1 MLTGP
6 IFRREAVTAP
16 RSFRHFLLRSGSVAA
31 LFVLMYTAEKAVL
44 GFGGA
49 GGLGVSARFGAL
61 LFQLFA
67 LVELTLAIFFGLLF
81 AAGTVSQEKDRG
93 TLVLLLMTDLRN
105 TELVFGK
112 LAAGLLAVA
121 TVLVT
126 SIPAF
131 FVLRLLGGV
140 TAGQIGRAI
149 ALCGAAAVAAGSWG
163 TLVAYWR
170 EKTFQTL
177 AIGVLGVVVFLGVIE
192 LAVGVLG
199 VDSPAGR
206 ALGLLDPYRALVPV
220 LNPFA
225 ESGRGIASAAV
236 PAMLALAAV
245 VNGVTLWRLRIWN
258 PPRHVHEVAKAIE
271 RETAVERTAARSREV
286 WEQPVLWREMRTCAY
301 GRKIAL
307 IKVAYIALAAAAAW
321 WLWRGAGDEPLV
333 GSLSPGGVAFIGLAF
348 ISLILVNAQSVTSL
362 TGERDGRTL
371 ELLLVTDIDAR
382 EFVTGKLVGSL
393 YNTKELIAVPL
404 LLLGFL
410 AFRGDLAGENAL
422 FAGIGFLVLV
432 LFAAMLGLHSAVSFH
447 VSRAAIANSLG
458 TLFFLFVGI
467 ALLLLLLVE
476 ARSSFGLQLQS
487 FLFFI
492 VAGSVVLGASLTQR
506 NPAPALWLGA
516 AVLPFLTFYAIA
528 SLMLEPPQTLSALLA
543 VLFAYGFTTVAM
555 LVPAMSDFDVAL
567 GRSRGERG

>member
-16 RSFRHFLLRSGSVAA
+16 RSLRHFLIRSGSVLA

-49 GGLGVSARFGAL
+49 GSLGASARFGAL

-93 TLVLLLMTDLRN
+93 TLLLLLMTDLRN

-112 LAAGLLAVA
+112 LAAGLLSVA

-140 TAGQIGRAI
+140 TAGQIGQAV
-149 ALCGAAAVAAGSWG
+149 ALCAAAAVAAGSWG

-177 AIGVLGVVVFLGVIE
+177 AIGVIGVVAYVGLVE
-192 LAVGVLG
+192 AAVGLLG
-199 VDSPAGR
+199 AESAAGR
-206 ALGLLDPYRALVPV
+206 ALGLLDPYRAMVPV

-225 ESGRGIASAAV
+225 EAGRVASYGAV
-236 PAMLALAAV
+236 PALLALAAV

-258 PPRHVHEVAKAIE
+258 PPRHVQEAAKAIE
-271 RETAVERTAARSREV
+271 REKSVERTNRSSRPV
-286 WEQPVLWREMRTCAY
+286 WEQPVLWREIRTRAY
-301 GRKIAL
+301 GRKVVV
-307 IKVAYIALAAAAAW
+307 IKAAYLALAAAAVWMLA
-321 WLWRGAGDEPLV
+321 RGGAGESVV
-333 GSLSPGGVAFIGLAF
+333 GSLTAGGAAFVALAF
-348 ISLILVNAQSVTSL
+348 LSLMLVNAQSVTSL

-382 EFVTGKLVGSL
+382 EFVTGKLLGAL
-393 YNTKELIAVPL
+393 YNMKELIVVPPL
-404 LLLGFL
+404 LLAYL
-410 AFRGDLAGENAL
+410 AARGDASSESAL
-422 FAGIGFLVLV
+422 FAGIGFVVLV
-432 LFAAMLGLHSAVSFH
+432 LFAAMLGLHSAVTFH

-467 ALLLLLLVE
+467 ALFLLLLVE

-487 FLFFI
+487 FLLFI
-492 VAGSVVLGASLTQR
+492 VAGGVALGASLTQK

-516 AVLPFLTFYAIA
+516 ALLPFLTFYAIA
-528 SLMLEPPQTLSALLA
+528 SFLIGQPLAATLA
-543 VLFAYGFTTVAM
+543 VVAAYGFTTVAM
-555 LVPAMSDFDVAL
+555 LVPAVSDFDVAL

>member
-1 MLTGP
+1 VLTGP

-16 RSFRHFLLRSGSVAA
+16 RSFRHFLIRSGSVLA

-49 GGLGVSARFGAL
+49 GGLGASARFGAL

-93 TLVLLLMTDLRN
+93 TLLLLLMTDLRN

-112 LAAGLLAVA
+112 LAAGLLSVA

-140 TAGQIGRAI
+140 EAGQIGAAI
-149 ALCGAAAVAAGSWG
+149 ALCAAAAMAAGSWG

-177 AIGVLGVVVFLGVIE
+177 AIGVIGVVAFLGVVELLVALLGP
-192 LAVGVLG
+192 G
-199 VDSPAGR
+199 SPAGR
-206 ALGLLDPYRALVPV
+206 VVGLLDPYRAMVPV

-225 ESGRGIASAAV
+225 ETAGVAFGAV
-236 PAMLALAAV
+236 PALLALAAA
-245 VNGVTLWRLRIWN
+245 VNAVTLLRLRIWN
-258 PPRHVHEVAKAIE
+258 PPRHVHAVAKAIE
-271 RETAVERTAARSREV
+271 RETSVERTAKRSRQV
-286 WEQPVLWREMRTCAY
+286 WDKPVLWREIRTRAY
-301 GRKIAL
+301 GRKVAV
-307 IKVAYIALAAAAAW
+307 IKAAYFALAAAAVW
-321 WLWRGAGDEPLV
+321 MVVRVGADEPIV
-333 GSLSPGGVAFIGLAF
+333 GAITPGGIAFVALAF
-348 ISLILVNAQSVTSL
+348 MSLILVNAQSVTSL
-362 TGERDGRTL
+362 TGERDAGTL
-371 ELLLVTDIDAR
+371 ELLLVTDIDAK
-382 EFVTGKLVGSL
+382 EFVTGKLAGAL
-393 YNTKELIAVPL
+393 YNTKELIAVPP

-410 AFRGDLAGENAL
+410 AARGEMSGENAL
-422 FAGIGFLVLV
+422 FAAIGFLVLL
-432 LFAAMLGLHSAVSFH
+432 LFAAMLGLHSAVTFR

-467 ALLLLLLVE
+467 ALFLLLLVE

-487 FLFFI
+487 FLLFI

-506 NPAPALWLGA
+506 NPAPALWIGA
-516 AVLPFLTFYAIA
+516 AMLPFLTFYAIA
-528 SLMLEPPQTLSALLA
+528 SLMLETPQTLSALLG
-543 VLFAYGFTTVAM
+543 VVTAYGFTTVAM

>member
-16 RSFRHFLLRSGSVAA
+16 RSFRHFLIRSGSVLA

-49 GGLGVSARFGAL
+49 SGLGASARFGAL

-93 TLVLLLMTDLRN
+93 TLLLLLMTDLRN

-112 LAAGLLAVA
+112 LAAGLLSVA

-140 TAGQIGRAI
+140 EAGQIWRAI
-149 ALCGAAAVAAGSWG
+149 ALCAAAAMAAGSWG

-177 AIGVLGVVVFLGVIE
+177 AIGVIGVVAFLGAVE
-192 LAVGVLG
+192 LLVALLG
-199 VDSPAGR
+199 PASPAGR
-206 ALGLLDPYRALVPV
+206 VVGLLDPYRAMVPV

-225 ESGRGIASAAV
+225 ETAGVATAAV
-236 PAMLALAAV
+236 PVLLVLAAV
-245 VNGVTLWRLRIWN
+245 VNAVTLLRLRIWN
-258 PPRHVHEVAKAIE
+258 PPRHVHAIAKAIE
-271 RETAVERTAARSREV
+271 RETSVERTAKRSRQV
-286 WEQPVLWREMRTCAY
+286 WNQPVLWREIRTRAY
-301 GRKIAL
+301 GRKVAV
-307 IKVAYIALAAAAAW
+307 IKAAYIALAAAAVWMIVRAPADETVI
-321 WLWRGAGDEPLV
+321 GAIT
-333 GSLSPGGVAFIGLAF
+333 PGGAVFVALAF
-348 ISLILVNAQSVTSL
+348 MSLILVNAQSVTSL

-382 EFVTGKLVGSL
+382 EFVTGKLAGAL
-393 YNTKELIAVPL
+393 YNTKELIAVPPL
-404 LLLGFL
+404 LLAFL
-410 AFRGDLAGENAL
+410 AARGELSGENAL
-422 FAGIGFLVLV
+422 FAAIGFLVLV
-432 LFAAMLGLHSAVSFH
+432 LFAAMLGLHSAVTFH
-447 VSRAAIANSLG
+447 VSRTAIANSLG

-467 ALLLLLLVE
+467 ALFLLLLVE

-487 FLFFI
+487 FLLFI

-506 NPAPALWLGA
+506 NPAPALWIGA
-516 AVLPFLTFYAIA
+516 AMLPFLTFYAIA
-528 SLMLEPPQTLSALLA
+528 SLMLETPQTLSALLGIA
-543 VLFAYGFTTVAM
+543 TAYGFTTVAM

-567 GRSRGERG
+567 GRSRGDRG

>member
-16 RSFRHFLLRSGSVAA
+16 RSFRHFVTRSGSVLA
-31 LFVLMYTAEKAVL
+31 LFVLMYTADKAVL
-44 GFGGA
+44 GFGSA
-49 GGLGVSARFGAL
+49 GGPGASARFGAL

-81 AAGTVSQEKDRG
+81 AAGTVAQEKDRG

-121 TVLVT
+121 VVLVT

-131 FVLRLLGGV
+131 FLLPLLGGV
-140 TAGQIGRAI
+140 TASQIGQAMAI
-149 ALCGAAAVAAGSWG
+149 CAAAAVAAGSFG

-177 AIGVLGVVVFLGVIE
+177 AIGVIGVVAFLGLVE
-192 LAVGVLG
+192 LLVALLG
-199 VDSPAGR
+199 AGSPAGR
-206 ALGLLDPYRALVPV
+206 VVGLFDPYRAMVPV

-225 ESGRGIASAAV
+225 DAGRIASAAV
-236 PAMLALAAV
+236 PALLVLAAA
-245 VNGVTLWRLRIWN
+245 VNAVTLRRLRVWN
-258 PPRHVHEVAKAIE
+258 PPRHAHEIVKTAE

-286 WEQPVLWREMRTCAY
+286 WDSPILWREIRTRAY
-301 GRKIAL
+301 GRKVAV
-307 IKVAYIALAAAAAW
+307 IKAAYIALAAAAVW
-321 WLWRGAGDEPLV
+321 FLVRGGDGEPLL
-333 GSLSPGGVAFIGLAF
+333 GSLTPGGITFVGLAF
-348 ISLILVNAQSVTSL
+348 VSLTLVNAQSVTSL
-362 TGERDGRTL
+362 TTERDGRTL
-371 ELLLVTDIDAR
+371 ELLLVTDVDAR
-382 EFVTGKLVGSL
+382 EFVAGKLLGAL

-404 LLLGFL
+404 LLAGHL
-410 AFRGDLAGENAL
+410 AWRGEVTAENAAYVGL
-422 FAGIGFLVLV
+422 SFLVLV
-432 LFAAMLGLHSAVSFH
+432 LFAAMLGLHSAVTYA

-467 ALLLLLLVE
+467 ALFLLLLVE
-476 ARSSFGLQLQS
+476 ARSSFSLQLQS
-487 FLFFI
+487 FLVFI
-492 VAGSVVLGASLTQR
+492 VAGSIVLGASLTQR

-528 SLMLEPPQTLSALLA
+528 SFLLGEPLAATLA
-543 VLFAYGFTTVAM
+543 VATAYGFTTVAM

-567 GRSRGERG
+567 GRSRGERS